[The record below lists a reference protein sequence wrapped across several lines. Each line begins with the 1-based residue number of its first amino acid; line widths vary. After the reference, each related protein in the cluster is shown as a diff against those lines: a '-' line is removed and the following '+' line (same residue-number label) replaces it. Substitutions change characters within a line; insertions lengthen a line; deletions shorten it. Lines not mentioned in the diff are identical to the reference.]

1 VSVFLPR
8 VVCAVALVAFAIPAT
23 ASAKLALT
31 FDRASARSGDRVHL
45 AYGDYFTSKGKVVR
59 VYLVYAPILGNV
71 VRPKAGGGVVR
82 FGPPPRIAGVHKVG
96 QTLSAK
102 SGLTFRVPNVRAGRY
117 AAVIWCA
124 ACKYP
129 YLLANWQSG
138 IPEDAYVRPTK
149 TLLTVRR

>member
-1 VSVFLPR
+1 MLSVPSR
-8 VVCAVALVAFAIPAT
+8 SSHSPITAT

-31 FDRASARSGDRVHL
+31 FDRASARPGDRVHI

-59 VYLVYAPILGNV
+59 VYLVYAPILGDV
-71 VRPKAGGGVVR
+71 VRPKAGGGVAR
-82 FGPPPRIAGVHKVG
+82 LGPPPRMAGVHKVG

-124 ACKYP
+124 ACQYP

-149 TLLTVRR
+149 TLLAVLR